1 MKNNHKARIFS
12 ILVIFSMLL
21 GALGMPNSVAHAA
34 AVVEGT
40 PTVYSIT
47 STTSNAISFAHTAG
61 TGTDR
66 LMLVG
71 VSWNSNT
78 NDSPI
83 TSVTFSYGVGPT
95 VLTLNPVIARK
106 NSAVYRY
113 AAIYSL
119 VNPPSGEAGTV
130 TVTFAN
136 SVGSGII
143 AGATNFTGVDTTT
156 PLGSPTGADATGT
169 AISVTVPGLA
179 GDELVFDTVFLGGT
193 SPTIT
198 VDPSQSQLWN
208 ATVSNARGAGSTE
221 QAAGSSVVMSW
232 TGGASG
238 PWVDIA
244 VPIFPACTG
253 SRYTLTANS
262 DGHGAVTLNPV
273 GGSYCS
279 GRSVTL
285 TPVPNSGYLFSGWV
299 GTNASEI
306 QNTAGVYTIVMNGNK
321 SVTANFVPQACQD
334 ASPLNV
340 DDDTYL
346 SAANTT
352 FNYGGATS
360 LQVDGT
366 TGTSRRTALLRW
378 TNLSS
383 IPTGATVSSASIQL
397 QVTDASTIAYP
408 LYDLAKVWVEGTNTG
423 AAGTGASWTYYDAGT
438 TAWTTAGAASV
449 TGSVDRGGTNLWSS
463 TTSSF
468 SSLGSA
474 AVVLNA
480 DGVAVV
486 QRWVAGGT
494 NNGVIIQ
501 QYSGATNTLFFD
513 SAEGTTPPRLNINYC
528 LPNNTAPAQPVLVS
542 PTPSGATGVSTS
554 PTLEVTVSDTDANP
568 TNVTFYGREVGA
580 GTWQNL
586 GTAYAVSSG
595 ANATMSWPGLT
606 VSTPYEWYVTVNDGP
621 ATTTGATW
629 SFTTVVP
636 TFTLTYTAG
645 TGGTITAP
653 ATSPTT
659 HNSGAVVTITAAP
672 NTGYHFVNWTGD
684 VGTVADVNAAS
695 TTITMNGNYAIT
707 ANFAI
712 NTYTLTYTAG
722 TGGTIT
728 APATSP
734 TTHNSGAVV
743 TITAAPNTGYHFVN
757 WTGDVGTVADVNA
770 ASTTIT
776 MNGSYAITANF
787 AINTYTLTAGN
798 DGHGT
803 VTLSPAG
810 GTYASGTTVTL
821 TPVPSSGYKFSSW
834 SGANAG
840 EIVDTGGVYT
850 IVMNG
855 NKSVTANFTINTYT
869 LTYTA
874 GTGGTITAPAT
885 SPSTHNSGA
894 VVTITAAPTTGYHF
908 VNWMGDVGTV
918 ADVNAAST
926 TITMNG
932 NYNIAAHFA
941 INIYYIYL
949 PIILH

>member
-1 MKNNHKARIFS
+1 MKNNQKARIFS
-12 ILVIFSMLL
+12 MLVIFSMLL

-40 PTVYSIT
+40 PTVFTVT
-47 STTSNAISFAHTAG
+47 STTGNAISFAHTTG

-71 VSWNSNT
+71 VSWNANT
-78 NDSPI
+78 IDSPI
-83 TSVTFSYGVGPT
+83 TTVTFSYGVGPT

-106 NSAVYRY
+106 NSSVNRY

-143 AGATNFTGVDTTT
+143 AGVTNFTGVDTTT
-156 PLGSPTGADATGT
+156 PLGSPAGADATGT
-169 AISVTVPGLA
+169 AIGVTVPGLA

-193 SPTIT
+193 TPTIT

-208 ATVSNARGAGSTE
+208 ATASNARGAGSTE
-221 QAAGSSVVMSW
+221 QATGSSVVMNW

-253 SRYTLTANS
+253 SRYTLTAGS
-262 DGHGAVTLNPV
+262 DGHGAVTLNPA

-285 TPVPNSGYLFSGWV
+285 TPVPNPGYLFSGWV
-299 GTNASEI
+299 GANASEI

-321 SVTANFVPQACQD
+321 AVTANFAPQACQD
-334 ASPLNV
+334 ATPLNV

-346 SAANTT
+346 SAANAS

-366 TGTSRRTALLRW
+366 TGTARRTALLRW

-383 IPTGATVSSASIQL
+383 IPAGATVSSASIQL

-408 LYDLAKVWVEGTNTG
+408 LYDLAKAWVEGTNNG

-468 SSLGSA
+468 STLGSA
-474 AVVLNA
+474 TVGLNT

-486 QRWVAGGT
+486 QRWLAGGA
-494 NNGVIIQ
+494 NYGVIIQ
-501 QYSGATNTLFFD
+501 QYSGTTNTLYFD
-513 SAEGTTPPRLNINYC
+513 SAEGTTPPKLNINYC

-542 PTPSGATGVSTS
+542 PSPTGATGVSTS

-568 TNVTFYGREVGA
+568 TNVTFYGRVVGA

-586 GTAYAVSSG
+586 GTVYAVASG

-606 VSTPYEWYVTVNDGP
+606 ESTSYEWYVTVNDGP

-636 TFTLTYTAG
+636 A
-645 TGGTITAP
+645 
-653 ATSPTT
+653 
-659 HNSGAVVTITAAP
+659 
-672 NTGYHFVNWTGD
+672 
-684 VGTVADVNAAS
+684 
-695 TTITMNGNYAIT
+695 
-707 ANFAI
+707 
-712 NTYTLTYTAG
+712 
-722 TGGTIT
+722 
-728 APATSP
+728 
-734 TTHNSGAVV
+734 
-743 TITAAPNTGYHFVN
+743 
-757 WTGDVGTVADVNA
+757 
-770 ASTTIT
+770 
-776 MNGSYAITANF
+776 
-787 AINTYTLTAGN
+787 YTLTAGN
-798 DGHGT
+798 DGNGT

-821 TPVPSSGYKFSSW
+821 TPVPSAGYQFSSW
-834 SGANAG
+834 TGANAAD
-840 EIVDTGGVYT
+840 IIDTAGVYT

-855 NKSVTANFTINTYT
+855 NKTVQANFTQITYT
-869 LTYTA
+869 LTAGNDGNGTVTLSPAGGTYASGTTVTLTPVPSAGYQFSSWTGANAADIIDTA
-874 GTGGTITAPAT
+874 GVYTI
-885 SPSTHNSGA
+885 
-894 VVTITAAPTTGYHF
+894 V
-908 VNWMGDVGTV
+908 
-918 ADVNAAST
+918 
-926 TITMNG
+926 MNG
-932 NYNIAAHFA
+932 NKTVQANFTQITYTLTAGSGGNGTVTLSPAGGTYASGTTVTLTPVPSAGYQFSSWTGANAADI
-941 INIYYIYL
+941 INTAGVYTIVMNGNKTVQANFSTITYYLYL
-949 PIILH
+949 PIIVR